1 MNNHNDHIEKFNGK
15 CHQVQAKGEEI
26 LNYITFMSP
35 NLLLFLLKEHQTVL
49 STKKKRK
56 INDFNDHF
64 ICLPLVLKDEKV
76 TWTFVLVHTSK
87 KSL

>member
-49 STKKKRK
+49 
-56 INDFNDHF
+56 
-64 ICLPLVLKDEKV
+64 
-76 TWTFVLVHTSK
+76 
-87 KSL
+87 